1 MRLVHKSPLGALEI
15 VGVPGRVEPGEPFE
29 VSDGQAEALLL
40 QSDLYEVFVEPKGSK
55 A

>member
-29 VSDGQAEALLL
+29 VSDVQGEVLLAQA
-40 QSDLYEVFVEPKGSK
+40 DLYAVFVEPKRSK

>member
-29 VSDGQAEALLL
+29 VSDSQAEGLLT
-40 QSDLYEVFVEPKGSK
+40 QSDLYEVFVEPKRSK